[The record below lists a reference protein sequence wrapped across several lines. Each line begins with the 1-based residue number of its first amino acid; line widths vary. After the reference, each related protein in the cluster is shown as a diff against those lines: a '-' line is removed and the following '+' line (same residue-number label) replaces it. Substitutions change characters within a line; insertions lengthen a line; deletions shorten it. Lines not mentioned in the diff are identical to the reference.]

1 MFSDDPESDVTAVDF
16 SFKHRKLD
24 GFWDWPKLRD
34 EKRVEAKL
42 IFYGPYVPEPPSK
55 KGFKFPDVQADKLYR
70 HFKKES
76 KLN

>member
-16 SFKHRKLD
+16 SFMHRKLD

-34 EKRVEAKL
+34 EK
-42 IFYGPYVPEPPSK
+42 PYVPEPLSK
-55 KGFKFPDVQADKLYR
+55 KGFKFPDVQADQLYR
-70 HFKKES
+70 LFKKES